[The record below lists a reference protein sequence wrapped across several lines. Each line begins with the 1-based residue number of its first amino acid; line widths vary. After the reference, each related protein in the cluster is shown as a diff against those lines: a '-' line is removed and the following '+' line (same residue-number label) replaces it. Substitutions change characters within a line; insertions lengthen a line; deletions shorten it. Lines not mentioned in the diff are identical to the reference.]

1 MLQDLGA
8 TDLPPVDRPSL
19 PDFFDAPTDT
29 TPVDQ
34 HQFRLMIGKLIYLLP
49 TWPRLRKEIVYLS
62 TRQNKA
68 TQSCMS
74 KLIRVLAYVN
84 AHRFN
89 YIRFSGNDTQVY
101 FWVDASPNVHPS
113 GHGHGGNFISVGA
126 TSGAVSSHSAIQND
140 CIAQGAWES
149 EYVEL
154 PFAAKKAVHF
164 RRLLHSLGIPQTK
177 PITAYEDNSSVIN
190 LAIAPAVTTKSKHI
204 HARYHLIRDYVKQ
217 GMVEMIK
224 VPGTN
229 NPADLYTKTLP
240 TALADRY
247 GDRIHNKSETPL
259 VPLVPAGV
267 GGSVRK

>member
-1 MLQDLGA
+1 
-8 TDLPPVDRPSL
+8 
-19 PDFFDAPTDT
+19 
-29 TPVDQ
+29 
-34 HQFRLMIGKLIYLLP
+34 
-49 TWPRLRKEIVYLS
+49 
-62 TRQNKA
+62 
-68 TQSCMS
+68 
-74 KLIRVLAYVN
+74 
-84 AHRFN
+84 
-89 YIRFSGNDTQVY
+89 VY